1 MTIQRHTDLI
11 TIPPGSTISPTATS
25 TIGTFKRD
33 VSQEDETDEQETAL
47 EESYGGGN
55 VREI

>member
-11 TIPPGSTISPTATS
+11 TIPPGSTISPTATA
-25 TIGTFKRD
+25 TIGRRD
-33 VSQEDETDEQETAL
+33 VSQEDETAEQETAL
-47 EESYGGGN
+47 EESYGGGGN